1 MQNILEILKAVG
13 VTLTDEQSADLNA
26 KVAENYKTVA
36 EFNKRVAR
44 LEAERDGFKEQME
57 TAQNTLKGFEGV
69 DVEQMNKQLDEY
81 KHKAEE
87 AEAAYNKRLH
97 ERDFDDALKTA
108 LSQYKFSSAAAESA
122 VIAEVKG
129 KGLAMVDGKIVGLTE
144 VMDGIRSRDA
154 GAFANDA
161 AKPAAQFTAPIS
173 GATVGKTYSSKEEIM
188 KIKDAAER
196 QQAIRD
202 NINLFIK

>member
-1 MQNILEILKAVG
+1 MQNIIEILKAVG

-26 KVAENYKTVA
+26 KVTENYKTVA
-36 EFNKRVAR
+36 EFNKKVAR

-57 TAQNTLKGFEGV
+57 TAQTTLKGFEGV
-69 DVEQMNKQLDEY
+69 DVEQMNKQLEEY
-81 KHKAEE
+81 KTKAEQ

-108 LSQYKFSSAAAESA
+108 MDGYKFSSTAAKNAI
-122 VIAEVKG
+122 IAEIKG
-129 KGLAMVDGKIVGLTE
+129 KGLTLVDGKIVGLKE
-144 VMDGIRSRDA
+144 VMDGIKERDKD
-154 GAFANDA
+154 AFATDSA
-161 AKPAAQFTAPIS
+161 PAAQFTAPIS
-173 GATVGKTYSSKEEIM
+173 GATAGKTYSSKEEIM

-202 NINLFIK
+202 NINLFVR